1 MVLRIEYPNDVDIRY
16 SSQRTICK
24 FERALLTG
32 FPLTDMCGFY
42 QIELLLSS
50 LNLQCTMCHFVVFYK
65 YFVFYKPTVADIIPP
80 WDVMVIVAV
89 DEGDSPGVYWSL
101 LVWQVGN
108 MQQEIVG
115 QL

>member
-1 MVLRIEYPNDVDIRY
+1 
-16 SSQRTICK
+16 
-24 FERALLTG
+24 
-32 FPLTDMCGFY
+32 MCGFY

-50 LNLQCTMCHFVVFYK
+50 FGLDLQCCTMCHFVVFYK

-108 MQQEIVG
+108 MQQQVVG

>member
-1 MVLRIEYPNDVDIRY
+1 
-16 SSQRTICK
+16 
-24 FERALLTG
+24 
-32 FPLTDMCGFY
+32 MCGFY
-42 QIELLLSS
+42 QIEMLLSS
-50 LNLQCTMCHFVVFYK
+50 LDLQCTMRVTLLSFYK
-65 YFVFYKPTVADIIPP
+65 YFVFHKPTVADIIPA

-89 DEGDSPGVYWSL
+89 DSPGVYWSL